1 MHKDSKQNAK
11 SKVLFANADEV
22 MKLID
27 ETECVT
33 IAECQK
39 SEMEKLK
46 TKNWPLLYQMLKVY
60 KQQWY

>member
-1 MHKDSKQNAK
+1 MIGQISENSK
-11 SKVLFANADEV
+11 SKVLFANAGEV
-22 MKLID
+22 IKLID

-60 KQQWY
+60 KKQWY